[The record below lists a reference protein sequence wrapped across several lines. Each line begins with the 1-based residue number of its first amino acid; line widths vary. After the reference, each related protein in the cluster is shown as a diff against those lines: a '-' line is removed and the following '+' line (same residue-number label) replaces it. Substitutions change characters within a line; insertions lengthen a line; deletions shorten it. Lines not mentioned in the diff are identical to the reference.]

1 MASSRRY
8 FLKTLGAA
16 GAAASL
22 PAHGN
27 FFFPARP
34 SGATEDLQA
43 RLAADPLRPQF
54 HLLPARGWMNDPDG
68 PIFWKN
74 EYHMFFQYN
83 PHAAVW
89 GDMHW
94 AHAVSPDMIHWKH
107 LPIALAP
114 TAGGYDQDGC
124 FTGSAVDDHGTPT
137 LIYTGVTSVPPAEAT
152 LRDALHNFREVQC
165 LATSRDPRLRTW
177 EKLREPI
184 LTAPHDPNLTGFRD
198 PCLWRDG
205 KFWYMGIGSGQRKI
219 GGQVLLYR
227 SEGLRRWEYLH
238 PLASGKWNE
247 KQTVNPV
254 DSGEMWECPDFFPL
268 GKKHVL
274 FYSSEGKV
282 IWETGEL
289 DPKELVFHSQK
300 TGLLDYGAYYA
311 PKSQLDAHGNRILW
325 GWIPEAR
332 PEAEFSAAG
341 WAGCMS
347 LPRILRVE
355 KNGDLGM
362 YFLPQ
367 LEQLRAGSWFH
378 MDKRH
383 PLEPIDQ
390 EVRTLRAGVI
400 LEPSIELQL
409 LAHPRRFRVDLADD
423 EGTLI
428 SIGYDPEKTGA
439 EWTLNGKN
447 VPLRPWN
454 DNIFIRLYWDG
465 SVVEAIAN
473 LLRSCTVRVYRAP
486 KGPVRAV
493 FSDADLEALISLA
506 ATKILPI
513 SPDRLTA

>member
-1 MASSRRY
+1 MISSRRN
-8 FLKTLGAA
+8 FLRTLGAA

-22 PAHGN
+22 PLRGESFSLA
-27 FFFPARP
+27 AQ
-34 SGATEDLQA
+34 SGGKENLQA

-94 AHAVSPDMIHWKH
+94 AHAASPDMIHWKH

-114 TAGGYDQDGC
+114 TPGGYDQDGC

-137 LIYTGVTSVPPAEAT
+137 FIYTGVTSVPPSEAT

-177 EKLREPI
+177 EKLRAPI
-184 LTAPHDPNLTGFRD
+184 LTAPHDPKLTGFRD

-205 KFWYMGIGSGQRKI
+205 KIWYMGIGSGQRKV

-227 SEGLRRWEYLH
+227 SEDLRHWEYLH
-238 PLASGKWNE
+238 PLASGTWNG

-274 FYSSEGKV
+274 FYSTGGKV

-289 DPKELVFHSQK
+289 DPKELVFHSEK
-300 TGLLDYGAYYA
+300 AGLLDHGAYYA

-325 GWIPEAR
+325 GWITETR
-332 PEAEFSAAG
+332 PESEFSAAG

-347 LPRILRVE
+347 LPRVLSIGE
-355 KNGDLGM
+355 DGG
-362 YFLPQ
+362 
-367 LEQLRAGSWFH
+367 LEMRFAPVTQQLRGKAFSLPENSATALGRAAALDAIRIPGASFELWF
-378 MDKRH
+378 
-383 PLEPIDQ
+383 EA
-390 EVRTLRAGVI
+390 RAN
-400 LEPSIELQL
+400 PFQL
-409 LAHPRRFRVDLADD
+409 HITDGNTP
-423 EGTLI
+423 LI
-428 SIGYDPEKTGA
+428 SVAYEPERTGA
-439 EWTLNGKN
+439 EWTVNGGSAS
-447 VPLRPWN
+447 VRARDDGALLFH
-454 DNIFIRLYWDG
+454 IFADG
-465 SVVEAIAN
+465 SVVEACAN
-473 LLRSCTVRVYRAP
+473 HDVALTTRVYHAAH
-486 KGPVRAV
+486 GPLRVDIAG
-493 FSDADLEALISLA
+493 SGTEGISSLRCWE
-506 ATKILPI
+506 IEPI
-513 SPDRLTA
+513 SPDRLTT